1 MSQLAD
7 HTRDRE
13 LLYATL
19 GGIQPV
25 GTCLAWV
32 VGLTMCEALR
42 LTQRFDPKTS
52 LIKRTFVYFS
62 LIMSVALLSL
72 FLGLIYR
79 NAVANYGQYRKLL
92 EITDIFRFDYMVTRI
107 ATLGGLTYYSYDV
120 WHSELGKIK
129 MWRIPI
135 IKVSIGVL
143 YLGVAGIF
151 ILRIALVFLL
161 VKIPDS
167 SLSVEVANLQNGA
180 ICPGTIRLI
189 KYRCLIEGAVLTF
202 LKAYDLVKSGAVK
215 RVLATRDDL
224 HGFSWNSLCC
234 LCQTAIFPTVFDL
247 IAVSLP
253 APNGVSGTA
262 YALSSI
268 SAELH
273 LFGPIVAISAALDDM
288 TLSSGELHC
297 SLESNSTRETSQSIL
312 TSNQGRKVSFKTP
325 DVGRRK

>member
-167 SLSVEVANLQNGA
+167 SLSVEVANLQN
-180 ICPGTIRLI
+180 
-189 KYRCLIEGAVLTF
+189 
-202 LKAYDLVKSGAVK
+202 
-215 RVLATRDDL
+215 
-224 HGFSWNSLCC
+224 
-234 LCQTAIFPTVFDL
+234 
-247 IAVSLP
+247 
-253 APNGVSGTA
+253 VSGVLE
-262 YALSSI
+262 ALRLRSI
-268 SAELH
+268 YIVWTELK
-273 LFGPIVAISAALDDM
+273 
-288 TLSSGELHC
+288 C
-297 SLESNSTRETSQSIL
+297 C
-312 TSNQGRKVSFKTP
+312 
-325 DVGRRK
+325 

>member
-79 NAVANYGQYRKLL
+79 NAVVNYGQYRKLL

-107 ATLGGLTYYSYDV
+107 ATLGG
-120 WHSELGKIK
+120 KIE
-129 MWRIPI
+129 MWKIPV
-135 IKVSIGVL
+135 IKVFICVL
-143 YLGVAGIF
+143 YLGVTGIF
-151 ILRIALVFLL
+151 IGRITLVFLM
-161 VKIPDS
+161 VKVPGAS
-167 SLSVEVANLQNGA
+167 SHAEQW
-180 ICPGTIRLI
+180 PT
-189 KYRCLIEGAVLTF
+189 YRAGQYVQLIEGAVLTF

-224 HGFSWNSLCC
+224 HFPYRFRPDC
-234 LCQTAIFPTVFDL
+234 LVDDSFTFA
-247 IAVSLP
+247 
-253 APNGVSGTA
+253 NR
-262 YALSSI
+262 SI

-288 TLSSGELHC
+288 NVSSGELHC
-297 SLESNSTRETSQSIL
+297 SLENTLTRETSQSML
-312 TSNQGRKVSFKTP
+312 ASDQGRKVSFKTP
-325 DVGRRK
+325 EMGRRKYMN

>member
-7 HTRDRE
+7 HSRDRE

-19 GGIQPV
+19 GGLQPV

-32 VGLTMCEALR
+32 VGLTICEALR

-52 LIKRTFVYFS
+52 LIKRIFVYFS
-62 LIMSVALLSL
+62 LVMSVAVLSL
-72 FLGLIYR
+72 FLALIYLL
-79 NAVANYGQYRKLL
+79 AVVNYGQYRKLL
-92 EITDIFRFDYMVTRI
+92 DITGIFRFDYMVTRI

-120 WHSELGKIK
+120 WHSEMGKIK

-135 IKVSIGVL
+135 IKVSIGVF
-143 YLGVAGIF
+143 YLGVTGIF
-151 ILRIALVFLL
+151 IFRIALVFLL

-167 SLSVEVANLQNGA
+167 SLSVEKW
-180 ICPGTIRLI
+180 PT
-189 KYRCLIEGAVLTF
+189 YRTGQYVQLIEGAVLTF

-215 RVLATRDDL
+215 KVLATRDDP
-224 HGFSWNSLCC
+224 HGFSWSLLCC
-234 LCQTAIFPTVFDL
+234 LCQTAILPTVFDL

-253 APNGVSGTA
+253 APKGVNGTA

-288 TLSSGELHC
+288 NVSSGELHC
-297 SLESNSTRETSQSIL
+297 SLENTLTRETSQSIL
-312 TSNQGRKVSFKTP
+312 ASDQGRKVSFKTP
-325 DVGRRK
+325 EMGRRKYMT

>member
-79 NAVANYGQYRKLL
+79 NAVVNYGQYRKLL

-107 ATLGGLTYYSYDV
+107 ATLGGLAYYSYDV
-120 WHSELGKIK
+120 CHSDLGKIE
-129 MWRIPI
+129 MWKIPV
-135 IKVSIGVL
+135 IKVFICVL
-143 YLGVAGIF
+143 YLGVTGIF
-151 ILRIALVFLL
+151 IGRITLVFLM
-161 VKIPDS
+161 VKVPGAS
-167 SLSVEVANLQNGA
+167 SHAEQW
-180 ICPGTIRLI
+180 PT
-189 KYRCLIEGAVLTF
+189 YRAGQYVQLIEGAVLTL
-202 LKAYDLVKSGAVK
+202 LKGYDLVKSGAVK
-215 RVLATRDDL
+215 KVLATRDDP
-224 HGFSWNSLCC
+224 HGFSWSFLCC
-234 LCQTAIFPTVFDL
+234 LCQTAILPTVFDL
-247 IAVSLP
+247 IAI
-253 APNGVSGTA
+253 
-262 YALSSI
+262 YK
-268 SAELH
+268 
-273 LFGPIVAISAALDDM
+273 
-288 TLSSGELHC
+288 
-297 SLESNSTRETSQSIL
+297 R
-312 TSNQGRKVSFKTP
+312 
-325 DVGRRK
+325 